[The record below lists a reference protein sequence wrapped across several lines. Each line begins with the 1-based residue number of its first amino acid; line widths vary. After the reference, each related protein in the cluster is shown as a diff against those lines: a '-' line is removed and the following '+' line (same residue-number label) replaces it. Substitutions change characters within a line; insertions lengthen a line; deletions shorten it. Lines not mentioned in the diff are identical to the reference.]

1 MAWSR
6 QRTATRARPAWH
18 IELGLDADAVRAMYR
33 TMLLART
40 LDERMWALN
49 RQGKAP
55 FVISCRGQEAAQV
68 GSAWALRP
76 RYDWVLP
83 YYRDVGVV
91 LVLGMTPTDILL
103 GVFARATDPN
113 SGARQMPN
121 HWSSVPLRILSRS
134 SPVATQVPHAA
145 GVALASKIRG
155 EDAVTACYFGEGATS
170 KGDFHE
176 GLNFAAIHRL
186 PVVFV
191 CENNGYAISVPQHK
205 QMAVPSVAARAAAYG
220 IPGVSVDGNDP
231 LAVYAAMREAV
242 NRARRGEGPTLIE
255 AKTYRLVP
263 HSSDDDDR
271 TYRSRE
277 EVEAWRQRDPI
288 PRFRRYL
295 EEHAL
300 LDAAADQA
308 LRASIAAEVD
318 RATDEAEQAPPP
330 APHTAL
336 EHVFARP

>member
-1 MAWSR
+1 M
-6 QRTATRARPAWH
+6 TKVRPAH
-18 IELGLDADAVRAMYR
+18 HSELGLGDEAVRAMYR
-33 TMLLART
+33 TMLLARA

-49 RQGKAP
+49 RQGKAA
-55 FVISCRGQEAAQV
+55 FVISGQGQEAAQV

-76 RYDWVLP
+76 GHDWVLP
-83 YYRDVGVV
+83 YYRDLGVV
-91 LVLGMTPTDILL
+91 LVLGMTPTEILL
-103 GVFARATDPN
+103 GVLARATDPN

-121 HWSSVPLRILSRS
+121 HWSSVPLRIVSQS

-145 GVALASKIRG
+145 GVALASRLRG
-155 EDAVTACYFGEGATS
+155 EDAVTACSFGEGATS

-220 IPGVSVDGNDP
+220 IPGVAVDGNDP

-242 NRARRGEGPTLIE
+242 ARARRGEGPTLIE

-271 TYRSRE
+271 IDRSRA
-277 EVEAWRQRDPI
+277 EVEAWRQRDPL

-295 EEHAL
+295 EEQAL

-308 LRASIAAEVD
+308 LRVGVAAEVD
-318 RATDEAEQAPPP
+318 AATEEAERAPLP
-330 APHTAL
+330 APEDAL
-336 EHVFARP
+336 AHVFAQPIGSDSRP